1 MTASAVAMNKFITK
15 QIAIANNVRVVPFLV
30 HYASDSF
37 PDYDEVTE
45 KLGKTLF
52 VKPGNAGS
60 SVGVHK
66 TTNQKELKEAL
77 NDAHTYD
84 DLVLIETAID
94 ARELE
99 VAVIGNYPNIDVSEV
114 SEIKPDREFYSFE
127 SKYDETSA
135 SEVVIPANISE
146 TITRELRETAANM
159 FHLIGGSGLSRIDF
173 FIDKENQDIYLN
185 EINTIPGF
193 TNISVYPKAWEHVG
207 VSYAQLI
214 ERLIIL
220 ALTK

>member
-1 MTASAVAMNKFITK
+1 MNKFITK
-15 QIAIANNVRVVPFLV
+15 QVAIANNIRVVPFLV
-30 HYASDSF
+30 HYAPDPT
-37 PDYDEVTE
+37 PDYKEVSE

-66 TTNQKELKEAL
+66 VTNKKELEKAL
-77 NDAHTYD
+77 ADAHSYAE
-84 DLVLIETAID
+84 LVLIETAIE

-99 VAVIGNYPNIDVSEV
+99 VAVIGNYPHIEVSEV

-127 SKYDETSA
+127 SKYDESSA
-135 SEVVIPANISE
+135 SEVVIPANISK
-146 TITRELRETAANM
+146 TVARELRETAANM
-159 FHLIGGSGLSRIDF
+159 FHLIGGSGLSRVDF
-173 FIDKENQDIYLN
+173 FIDKENQDMYLN

-214 ERLIIL
+214 ERLIVL